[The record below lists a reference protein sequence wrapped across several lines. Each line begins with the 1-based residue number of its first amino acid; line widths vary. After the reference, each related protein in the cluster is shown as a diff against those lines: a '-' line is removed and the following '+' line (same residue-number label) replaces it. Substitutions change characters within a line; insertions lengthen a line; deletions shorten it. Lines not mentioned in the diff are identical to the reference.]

1 MKNKCTLSGAEN
13 TTKAGDGNAEYQ
25 HCLLYLSRERQLPGP
40 PIQKRTE
47 MNGVSVT
54 KDRRFLLYL
63 SQNFQVS
70 GFIIHQRPHFAGL
83 TAIQQARP
91 HSTVRLETNRANQIQ
106 DMTHRARR
114 IYAKRSILVV
124 REPMR
129 GACGALGRSLGVV
142 TCYTATM
149 PDSNAGSQDAGL

>member
-1 MKNKCTLSGAEN
+1 MLSGAEN

-25 HCLLYLSRERQLPGP
+25 HRLLYLSRERQLPGP

-47 MNGVSVT
+47 MRGVGVA

-63 SQNFQVS
+63 SQKYQAS
-70 GFIIHQRPHFAGL
+70 GSIIHQKPHFAGL
-83 TAIQQARP
+83 IAIHQARP

-106 DMTHRARR
+106 DITHRARR
-114 IYAKRSILVV
+114 IDAKCSILVV
-124 REPMR
+124 WEPMR
-129 GACGALGRSLGVV
+129 GACGALGRSFGVV

-149 PDSNAGSQDAGL
+149 PDSIAGS